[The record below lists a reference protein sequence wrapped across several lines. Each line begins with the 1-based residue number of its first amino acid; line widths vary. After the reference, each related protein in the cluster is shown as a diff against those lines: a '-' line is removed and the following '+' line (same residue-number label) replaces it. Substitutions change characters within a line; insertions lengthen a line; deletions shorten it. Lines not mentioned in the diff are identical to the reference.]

1 MPAGK
6 PLQFAP
12 DQVAKIRALK
22 DQGVSLKALAERFG
36 VSVFSILKIA
46 GPKAHTTSA
55 AVAAVER

>member
-1 MPAGK
+1 MPPGK

-22 DQGVSLKALAERFG
+22 DQGVPLKALAERFG

-46 GPKAHTTSA
+46 GPKTREA
-55 AVAAVER
+55 ATR